1 MSIRTGRSA
10 RWFASLAV
18 LTTSAI
24 IFSGAGAAHATPG
37 HPGTPDAGRVV
48 FHEDFEKAPDT
59 GLRSLLATYR
69 GVDGRS
75 YTADPYWM
83 NAVKANG
90 MILSWN
96 NTKAAS
102 DATGSQNGSEDA
114 AFDTL
119 RQLSEAIG
127 KVNGTTAPRT
137 NSVISAYTQ
146 DKGTPPAGNKVMFA
160 TTEDIQLEDSA
171 GRFLAFSMTAAA
183 TNAKSAAAPQRENP
197 RLMFS
202 VSQDGT
208 ETTLNNAPIDPL
220 TDGRGAKVAVTQI
233 KGAANADVYAGQY
246 ASDKSFL
253 YDGGEFGIVIRNLT
267 SAHLGNDG
275 AFDDIKVLDVTPQL
289 DKQFGQA
296 EATTGDSVRLTFTV
310 TNTAELANKKGWSF
324 TDSLPAGLVVAADP
338 DVVVD
343 GTATVVADPG
353 AAAITVSDGDLA
365 AGDNALTISLNVTS
379 HTAGSYTNGPSNITV
394 RRGLDSPDST
404 TVTFTDPAPAPA
416 DLVVRY
422 VDEAGRELAP
432 SDVSD
437 GTVGDV
443 YDTTARVI
451 PDYELVAVPANAAG
465 TLGEGT
471 TEVVY
476 VYRPVPVQTG
486 DLLVTYVD
494 ETGKE
499 LATPDTDGGPVG
511 QEYSSAAKAIDG
523 YTLVAVEGV
532 PDGRLVEGTT
542 TVVYVYRPVPAPKV
556 GDLVVRYV
564 DEDGHEVAGTEHTPG
579 TPGDEYTTDAKTVD
593 GYTLTTTPQNAAG
606 TLVEGTIEVEY
617 VYTKNPVA
625 PAPAD
630 LVVRWVDE
638 AGTDLSDRLDHTGL
652 VGDSYTTEAKAF
664 DGYVLVATPGN
675 ATGELTATTT
685 TVTYVYSK
693 VVAPVPAE
701 LTVRF
706 VDTAG
711 NPLAEATHRDGVEHD
726 AYSTAPLEIPGYT
739 LTAVPANASGE
750 MVGSVEVVYVYT
762 KDPVVPVTPP
772 ATPAAP
778 VAPVAPVTPEPE
790 VVSEVLATPDAQP
803 AAAGSLAHTGSD
815 AGVVAALAAGLAVAG
830 AALVALRR
838 RNTVEEG

>member
-1 MSIRTGRSA
+1 MSTRTGRSA

-24 IFSGAGAAHATPG
+24 IFSGAGAAHASPG

-59 GLRSLLATYR
+59 GLRSLLATYT

-160 TTEDIQLEDSA
+160 TTEDIQLTDSA

-197 RLMFS
+197 QLMFS

-208 ETTLNNAPIDPL
+208 ETTLNTTPIDPL

-353 AAAITVSDGDLA
+353 AEAITVSDGDLA

-422 VDEAGRELAP
+422 VDEAGKELAP

-451 PDYELVAVPANAAG
+451 SDYELVAVPANAAG

-471 TEVVY
+471 TE
-476 VYRPVPVQTG
+476 
-486 DLLVTYVD
+486 
-494 ETGKE
+494 
-499 LATPDTDGGPVG
+499 
-511 QEYSSAAKAIDG
+511 
-523 YTLVAVEGV
+523 
-532 PDGRLVEGTT
+532 
-542 TVVYVYRPVPAPKV
+542 VVYVYRPVPAPKV

-579 TPGDEYTTDAKTVD
+579 TPGDGYTTDAKTVD

-606 TLVEGTIEVEY
+606 TLVEGTTEVVY

-664 DGYVLVATPGN
+664 DGYVLLATPGN

-778 VAPVAPVTPEPE
+778 VAPVTPEPE

-815 AGVVAALAAGLAVAG
+815 VGVVAALAAGLAVAG

>member
-59 GLRSLLATYR
+59 GLRSLLATYK

-146 DKGTPPAGNKVMFA
+146 DKGTPPAGNQVMFA
-160 TTEDIQLEDSA
+160 TTEDIQLADSA

-183 TNAKSAAAPQRENP
+183 TNAKSATAPQRENP
-197 RLMFS
+197 QLMFS

-289 DKQFGQA
+289 DKQFGQS

-422 VDEAGRELAP
+422 VDEAGKELAP

-437 GTVGDV
+437 GTVGDM

-471 TEVVY
+471 TE
-476 VYRPVPVQTG
+476 
-486 DLLVTYVD
+486 
-494 ETGKE
+494 
-499 LATPDTDGGPVG
+499 
-511 QEYSSAAKAIDG
+511 
-523 YTLVAVEGV
+523 
-532 PDGRLVEGTT
+532 
-542 TVVYVYRPVPAPKV
+542 VVYVYRPVPAPKV

-579 TPGDEYTTDAKTVD
+579 TPGDRYTTHAKTID
-593 GYTLTTTPQNAAG
+593 GYTLTTDPQNADG
-606 TLVEGTIEVEY
+606 TLVEGTIEVVY
-617 VYTKNPVA
+617 VYTKDPVA

-664 DGYVLVATPGN
+664 DGYVLVVTPGN
-675 ATGELTATTT
+675 AGGELTAITT

-778 VAPVAPVTPEPE
+778 VVPVTPEPE
-790 VVSEVLATPDAQP
+790 VVSQVLATPDARP

-838 RNTVEEG
+838 RNSVEEG